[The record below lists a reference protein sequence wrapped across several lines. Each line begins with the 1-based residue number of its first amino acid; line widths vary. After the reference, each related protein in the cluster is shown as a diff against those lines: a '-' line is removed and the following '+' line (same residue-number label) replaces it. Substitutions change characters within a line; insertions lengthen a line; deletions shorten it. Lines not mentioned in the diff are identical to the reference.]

1 MTEISKTD
9 KLPPEHALLVQ
20 QSLLGR
26 LNKWDWLFAAAIVLV
41 AVLAQMWVS
50 HHMDGYEQAIL
61 WFSAVST
68 ILLGWFFKPLRWFV
82 PLSIALAYGAVGIAM
97 GTRFLL
103 TQESPV
109 PEVTKGEYLR
119 ASTDGI
125 AERMP

>member
-50 HHMDGYEQAIL
+50 HHTDGYEQAIL

-68 ILLGWFFKPLRWFV
+68 ILLGWF
-82 PLSIALAYGAVGIAM
+82 LSLCAGLC
-97 GTRFLL
+97 R
-103 TQESPV
+103 
-109 PEVTKGEYLR
+109 
-119 ASTDGI
+119 
-125 AERMP
+125 